1 MGLVVSKLVNVFLW
15 RRISEVTSVPSAVVR
30 TVRSSFSL
38 AEMLHLTLQCFDT
51 VGWAAGRA
59 SGL

>member
-1 MGLVVSKLVNVFLW
+1 MFFYGAAYQKSQSAVFVLP
-15 RRISEVTSVPSAVVR
+15 EKGVPSAVVR